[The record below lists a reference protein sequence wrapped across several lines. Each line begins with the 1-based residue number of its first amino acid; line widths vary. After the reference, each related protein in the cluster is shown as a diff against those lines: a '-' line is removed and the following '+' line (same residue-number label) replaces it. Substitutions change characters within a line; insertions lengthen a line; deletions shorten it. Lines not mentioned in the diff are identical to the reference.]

1 MLVSAAE
8 FLRRAGVYPGLVSW
22 IDVAIASL
30 VVVSALRG
38 WSQGLLRQLGGFLGR
53 IIGLVGGAYL
63 AATLAP
69 HITQVAWRPLD
80 VVLIIIAAAV
90 AGGLILR
97 YFGGVFSNLI
107 HESRLGLA
115 DSALGA
121 SVGVVGTLV
130 TCWFVA
136 AILAMVPW
144 GSVGQS
150 VNHSVILRY
159 VERVLPTPPAVES
172 ELQGVLDRLNV
183 PSLFANVVAPTLPS
197 IAHGPLLTT
206 HHVASP
212 SGVVEVEGYGGCGI
226 SNQGTGFEVAR
237 GEVVTVAHLLAGEK
251 SVLVGS
257 LLGRVVLFDPR
268 ADVAV
273 VRVAGLSAPAL
284 PLGSGVPRGTQ
295 GEMVGYASSGDRVSS
310 RAITLGTV
318 SAPGRDI
325 YSGPVF
331 LRTTDM
337 VLTPFDANESGSP
350 VLMHGTVSGV
360 AVQRAVVDSSLAY
373 AIPVAQ
379 IRTELAHVSSSTV
392 ATGRCVN

>member
-1 MLVSAAE
+1 M
-8 FLRRAGVYPGLVSW
+8 SW
-22 IDVAIASL
+22 IDVAIAAL
-30 VVVSALRG
+30 AVVSALRG
-38 WSQGLLRQLGGFLGR
+38 WAQGLLRQLGGVLGR

-63 AATLAP
+63 AATLVP

-80 VVLIIIAAAV
+80 VVLIVIAATV
-90 AGGLILR
+90 AGGVIMR
-97 YFGGVFSNLI
+97 YFGGVFSNRI

-130 TCWFVA
+130 TCWLVA
-136 AILAMVPW
+136 AVLAAVPW

-159 VERVLPTPPAVES
+159 VERVMPTPPAVES
-172 ELQGVLDRLNV
+172 ELQGVLDQLNV
-183 PSLFANVVAPTLPS
+183 PSLFASVVAPTLPN
-197 IAHGPLLTT
+197 IAHGLLPTI

-212 SGVVEVEGYGGCGI
+212 SAVLVVEGYGGCGI
-226 SNQGTGFEVAR
+226 SNQGTGFVAAP

-257 LLGRVVLFDPR
+257 LRGRVVLFDPR
-268 ADVAV
+268 ADLAV
-273 VRVAGLSAPAL
+273 VRVAGLSTPAL
-284 PLGSGVPRGTQ
+284 PLGSGASRGTQ
-295 GEMVGYASSGDRVSS
+295 GEMVGYASLDDRVSS
-310 RAITLGTV
+310 RAISLGTL

-331 LRTTDM
+331 RRTMDV
-337 VLTPFDANESGSP
+337 VLTPFDASESGSP
-350 VLMHGTVSGV
+350 VLMHGAVSSV
-360 AVQRAVVDSSLAY
+360 AVQRVVFDSSLAY

-379 IRTELAHVSSSTV
+379 IRTELAHVSPSTV
-392 ATGRCVN
+392 STGRCVN

>member
-1 MLVSAAE
+1 L
-8 FLRRAGVYPGLVSW
+8 LVSW
-22 IDVAIASL
+22 IDVAIAAL

-38 WSQGLLRQLGGFLGR
+38 WSQGLLRQLGGILGR

-63 AATLAP
+63 AATLVP

-80 VVLIIIAAAV
+80 VVLIVIAATV
-90 AGGLILR
+90 AGGLMMR
-97 YFGGVFSNLI
+97 YFGGVFSNRI
-107 HESRLGLA
+107 HEIRLGLA

-130 TCWFVA
+130 TCWLVA
-136 AILAMVPW
+136 AVLAVVPW

-159 VERVLPTPPAVES
+159 VDRVLPTPPAVES
-172 ELQGVLDRLNV
+172 ELQGVLDQLNV
-183 PSLFANVVAPTLPS
+183 PSLFANVVAPTLPNIS
-197 IAHGPLLTT
+197 HGPLSST

-212 SGVVEVEGYGGCGI
+212 RGVVVVEGYGGCGL
-226 SNQGTGFEVAR
+226 SNQGTGFVVAP

-257 LLGRVVLFDPR
+257 QLARVILFDPR

-284 PLGSGVPRGTQ
+284 PLGAGAPRGTQ
-295 GEMVGYASSGDRVSS
+295 GKMVGYASPGDRVSS
-310 RAITLGTV
+310 RAISLGTL

-331 LRTTDM
+331 LRAMDM
-337 VLTPFDANESGSP
+337 VLTSFDASESGSP
-350 VLMHGTVSGV
+350 VLMHGAVSSV
-360 AVQRAVVDSSLAY
+360 AVQRAVFESSLAY

-379 IRTELAHVSSSTV
+379 IRTDLAHVSSSTV
-392 ATGRCVN
+392 STGRCVN